1 MMTKNKLTK
10 IMLLSL
16 PIIGGMVSQNLLNLI
31 DTAMVGQLG
40 AVALAAVGIGSFA
53 VFMSQSLVLGLSSSV
68 QAVVSRRV
76 GEGLIKKARN
86 ALTSGI
92 IIAILMG
99 SVLTAL
105 IYPFVGLF
113 FSYLNADCDVNELGV
128 SYWRIRLLG
137 MVFMGIN
144 YSFRGYLNGI
154 SQPKYYLFSLIFMH
168 ILNVFLNY
176 ILIYGHLG
184 FSALGTDGAAIA
196 STIATVVGSLFY
208 LGLSQFKLRSYQLFS
223 KLPSLQDMRNVFK
236 LTIPAGLQQFM
247 IALSLTS
254 LFWMIGQL
262 GVQEVAVL
270 NILINIL
277 MLCLLPGFGFGMASA
292 TLVGKSLGE
301 KNQTAAKQWA
311 YDVAKVAGLMT
322 FIMGLLI
329 SIFSKP
335 LLMIF
340 TNDSELIL
348 LAQLP
353 LQITG
358 LLIALDVMSVVL
370 MNSLLGS
377 GDVKVVLK
385 TSLIFQWL
393 FFFPVAAFL
402 VLTFNPPL
410 LLIWMLFITSRFLQG
425 LVYIT
430 VWYRNK
436 WGQIKI

>member
-1 MMTKNKLTK
+1 M
-10 IMLLSL
+10 I
-16 PIIGGMVSQNLLNLI
+16 SQNLLNLI

-53 VFMSQSLVLGLSSSV
+53 VFMSQSIVLGLSSSV

-76 GEGLIKKARN
+76 GEGQIKQAGN

-92 IIAILMG
+92 IIAIILG
-99 SVLTAL
+99 SILTAL

-113 FSYLNADCDVNELGV
+113 FSYLNSDCDVNELGA

-144 YSFRGYLNGI
+144 YTFRGYLNGM
-154 SQPKYYLFSLIFMH
+154 SQPKYYMFSLIFMH
-168 ILNVFLNY
+168 LLNVVLNY

-208 LGLSQFKLRSYQLFS
+208 LALSQFKLKPYQLLS
-223 KLPSLQDMRNVFK
+223 KLPSINEIKNVFK
-236 LTIPAGLQQFM
+236 LTIPAGFQQFM

-254 LFWMIGQL
+254 LFWMVGQL

-292 TLVGKSLGE
+292 TLVGNYLGA
-301 KNQTAAKQWA
+301 KNHTTAKQSA
-311 YDVAKVAGLMT
+311 YDVAKVAGFIT
-322 FIMGLLI
+322 FIMGALI

-335 LLMIF
+335 LLLIF
-340 TNDSELIL
+340 TNDSELLL

-358 LLIALDVMSVVL
+358 MLISLDVMSVVL

-393 FFFPVAAFL
+393 FFFPIAAFL

-410 LLIWMLFITSRFLQG
+410 LIIWMLFISSRILQG
-425 LVYIT
+425 LVYLV
-430 VWYRNK
+430 VWYRGN
-436 WGQIKI
+436 WGQVEV